1 MHLVDAF
8 IESYFQVGEESL
20 GVPPGNPSQDSLL
33 FAYKAGVLTV
43 SCFLSPQIKTTTVFY
58 HSQKVAGISSL

>member
-43 SCFLSPQIKTTTVFY
+43 SCF
-58 HSQKVAGISSL
+58 